1 MTTTKKV
8 KLGMKVTDTVT
19 GYTGIAVAAT
29 EYLQGCR
36 RVTIQAKVKE
46 DGTIPDDGTFD
57 EPQLEVIGRGILPE
71 EPAPKEQNDD
81 NGGPHFGSAPKR
93 GMGYSR

>member
-1 MTTTKKV
+1 MTKSTSV
-8 KLGMKVTDTVT
+8 KLGMEVKDIVT
-19 GYTGIAVAAT
+19 GYTGIAVAAV

-46 DGTIPDDGTFD
+46 DGTIPEDGTFD
-57 EPQLEVIGRGILPE
+57 EPQLEIIGRGILP
-71 EPAPKEQNDD
+71 APKKQEDD